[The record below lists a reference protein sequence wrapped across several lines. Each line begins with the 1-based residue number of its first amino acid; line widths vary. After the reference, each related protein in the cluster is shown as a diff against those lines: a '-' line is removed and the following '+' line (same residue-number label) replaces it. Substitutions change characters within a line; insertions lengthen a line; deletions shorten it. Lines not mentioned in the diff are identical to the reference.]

1 MLHSYIYFRINTEAK
16 LHLRCKCAPGK
27 PTFTYQ
33 GGSDAP
39 RSPVKHSQSLPF
51 AGPVCSSSAQLK
63 QVPPIYSADF
73 RHTLVREDNLA
84 QGQRHLYTQAAHSHV

>member
-1 MLHSYIYFRINTEAK
+1 MSV
-16 LHLRCKCAPGK
+16 PGK

-33 GGSDAP
+33 GGSDPP
-39 RSPVKHSQSLPF
+39 RSSQSLPF
-51 AGPVCSSSAQLK
+51 AGPVSSSSAQLK

-84 QGQRHLYTQAAHSHV
+84 QSHHHLYKQAAHSHV